1 MILLRNQREISR
13 KVNVVHRLKALLN
26 DVLELQAQP
35 IESEEP
41 VRKIS
46 LKLTV
51 IQYLFTFI

>member
-41 VRKIS
+41 VRKIL